1 MAKPCCCWG
10 HPASARRSSWAV
22 CSPDA
27 KTPNPRQQSDHR
39 MDAAIES
46 LFQPLQARG
55 LDLPD
60 LVGEQAQPCPLAPQ
74 LGQCVRRH
82 RLAFPAWAA
91 ARAAARP
98 CTGSAEAADAEACEC
113 ALDPVADARAFADK
127 VLALAVRPLRLLL
140 FQARDRRHAAVVPLT
155 AQPAEKA
162 VFQQP
167 RVEPIGFCPAMFCA
181 ERRCR
186 SADRASPGKAPA
198 SMPCARNAMP

>member
-1 MAKPCCCWG
+1 
-10 HPASARRSSWAV
+10 
-22 CSPDA
+22 
-27 KTPNPRQQSDHR
+27 
-39 MDAAIES
+39 MDAAKEL

-74 LGQCVRRH
+74 LGLMCWH
-82 RLAFPAWAA
+82 RLAFPVWAA

-98 CTGSAEAADAEACEC
+98 CTGSAEAADAEACER

-127 VLALAVRPLRLLL
+127 VLALAALPLRLLL
-140 FQARDRRHAAVVPLT
+140 FQARDRRHAAVVPLA
-155 AQPAEKA
+155 AQPAENA
-162 VFQQP
+162 LFQQP

-181 ERRCR
+181 GRRCR